1 MDVLL
6 VRKTRFV
13 KYFMLY
19 FWTNAFIIIHLVN
32 LSSEYALGL

>member
-6 VRKTRFV
+6 VQKTLFV

-19 FWTNAFIIIHLVN
+19 FWTDAIIVIHLVN